1 MSGICAQISQLWKVH
16 FYLIDSWKSL
26 SCSNFFFNFLQIL
39 LCFGNVDIFSLLFL
53 NVINQKCLAL
63 IKFIKDST
71 NHSKQ

>member
-16 FYLIDSWKSL
+16 FYLIVSWKSL
-26 SCSNFFFNFLQIL
+26 GCFDFFFNFFQIL
-39 LCFGNVDIFSLLFL
+39 LCFGNVDICSLLLL

-71 NHSKQ
+71 NY

>member
-16 FYLIDSWKSL
+16 FYLIVSWKS
-26 SCSNFFFNFLQIL
+26 FFFNFFQIL
-39 LCFGNVDIFSLLFL
+39 LCFGNVDICSLLLL

-71 NHSKQ
+71 NY